1 MKPLK
6 TVLCQVPLITPP
18 LFLLAYSS
26 SHTIL
31 FTRVLTGGEQ
41 RIRLEGKKKKKKF
54 WVGRNKN
61 AIKMCKLVST
71 QST

>member
-6 TVLCQVPLITPP
+6 TVLCQVPLITPS

-41 RIRLEGKKKKKKF
+41 RIRLEGEKKKKF

>member
-26 SHTIL
+26 SHIIL

-41 RIRLEGKKKKKKF
+41 RIRLEGKKKKIL
-54 WVGRNKN
+54 GR
-61 AIKMCKLVST
+61 
-71 QST
+71 

>member
-26 SHTIL
+26 SHIIL

-41 RIRLEGKKKKKKF
+41 RIRLEEKKKKIL
-54 WVGRNKN
+54 GR
-61 AIKMCKLVST
+61 
-71 QST
+71 